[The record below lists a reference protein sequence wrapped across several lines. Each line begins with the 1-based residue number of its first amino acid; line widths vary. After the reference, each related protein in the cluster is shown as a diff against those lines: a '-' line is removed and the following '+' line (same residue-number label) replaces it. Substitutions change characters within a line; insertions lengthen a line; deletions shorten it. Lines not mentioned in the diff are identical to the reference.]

1 MSERSFNIT
10 STASRLIFAHSHLP
24 PPPTTFALSFSA
36 SDLDCRPPPCE
47 PLPSAEGCGLHR
59 HCHSSLRSEGA
70 AVNAAAPP
78 LSKWMW
84 VVYARSTVH
93 PTPPTTIKQRHQGV
107 TDIGH
112 RIDDDDDDDEPPP
125 PRPKADESSPNNQRP
140 WMPTITTKSN
150 NDPQRRRR
158 RTTTTTTTSTQR
170 RRIEPPNDSGESTT
184 KEAETMRRTPPG
196 GEPGDNECTAA
207 AS

>member
-1 MSERSFNIT
+1 VSERSFNIT

-47 PLPSAEGCGLHR
+47 PLSSAEGCGLHR

-78 LSKWMW
+78 LSKGMW

-93 PTPPTTIKQRHQGV
+93 PTPPTTIQQRHQGV

-112 RIDDDDDDDEPPP
+112 RIDDDDEPPP
-125 PRPKADESSPNNQRP
+125 PRTNHHHHLN
-140 WMPTITTKSN
+140 PTPAN
-150 NDPQRRRR
+150 RA
-158 RTTTTTTTSTQR
+158 TQR
-170 RRIEPPNDSGESTT
+170 LRRINDEGGRND
-184 KEAETMRRTPPG
+184 AEDPAGRR
-196 GEPGDNECTAA
+196 AQ
-207 AS
+207 